1 MATKE
6 LNVIVKTKEL
16 CTYIFT
22 VTASSPKKFRFT
34 LVDRMLNTSLSAIS
48 YIYQAND
55 VFIRNEQDVKRM
67 EERVYYQR
75 KAMTQLK
82 LLGYLSHFAL
92 QQQCILPKQFEKISR
107 MIYSS
112 CNMLGGWINADLR
125 RIKQM
130 GQR

>member
-34 LVDRMLNTSLSAIS
+34 LVDRMLNISLSAIS
-48 YIYQAND
+48 YIYQ
-55 VFIRNEQDVKRM
+55 
-67 EERVYYQR
+67 ERVYYQR

-82 LLGYLSHFAL
+82 LLGFLSHIACE
-92 QQQCILPKQFEKISR
+92 QQCILPKQFEKISR

-112 CNMLGGWINADLR
+112 CNMLGGWINADSR